1 MPVISSIIPLIIL
14 KSSNSNLKDFY
25 NLNYSISRYSQLVI
39 NHIESS
45 KVNILEAI
53 LETDKEAKNNY
64 IQTSKMNLEV
74 LDDMLSSIKNNFT
87 GNLILTN
94 KLESASETLKT
105 HYSQILELVIR
116 SKNDEAFRIIKDE
129 FIPVTHEMTEIL
141 DSISNLAYE
150 HIQMITIN
158 RKHSILVSIMT
169 FIILL
174 IINVIIAIIFCI
186 YTSNNIFS
194 SIENF
199 NQ

>member
-14 KSSNSNLKDFY
+14 KNSNSNLKDFY
-25 NLNYSISRYSQLVI
+25 NLNYSISRYSQLAI

-87 GNLILTN
+87 GNLILIN
-94 KLESASETLKT
+94 KFESASETLRT
-105 HYSQILELVIR
+105 HYSQILELLIR
-116 SKNDEAFRIIKDE
+116 SKNDEVFRIIKDE

-150 HIQMITIN
+150 HIQIITIN